1 MDHNSRIISLWKGEK
16 APIRLKFTGS
26 RASGDIR
33 KQEGFH
39 YKSQVE
45 DQGDESKSFK
55 TRILG
60 DEAVETS
67 GKPPTG
73 TIIDSGEGFTSYA
86 DAAAKQGI
94 SISDDEIRSASGTS
108 PGGKFSSMGGLTSR
122 PQASFLAAGLTDET
136 GTTITHKQIVYA
148 VQTDNKADA
157 QGILE
162 ELGEPQGFSRE
173 LVVVGDSVY
182 RVSGTDTLEF
192 ENLDNPLDG
201 IIMIKEY
208 VPRIIAENG
217 KIKAIELLRRN
228 SEEMEEDEMTQE
240 LSDLTAMFQIE
251 IG

>member
-1 MDHNSRIISLWKGEK
+1 M
-16 APIRLKFTGS
+16 KFTGS
-26 RASGDIR
+26 RASGNIR

-55 TRILG
+55 TRVLG
-60 DEAVETS
+60 SEDVETAS
-67 GKPPTG
+67 RPATG
-73 TIIDSGEGFTSYA
+73 TIIDSGEGFSSYA
-86 DAAAKQGI
+86 EAAAKQGI
-94 SISDDEIRSASGTS
+94 SLSDEEIRSASGTS
-108 PGGKFSSMGGLTSR
+108 PSGKFSSMGGLTTR
-122 PQASFLAAGLTDET
+122 PQASFLSAGLVDESGAT
-136 GTTITHKQIVYA
+136 VTHKEIVRA
-148 VQTDNKADA
+148 VQTDNKAEA
-157 QGILE
+157 KSILE

-182 RVSGTDTLEF
+182 RVSGADTLNF
-192 ENLDNPLDG
+192 EDLDNPLDG

-208 VPRIIAENG
+208 VPRIIAEGG

-228 SEEMEEDEMTQE
+228 NDEMEEDEMTQE